1 VNRTLEKFARDYLKE
16 NIAKLP
22 AEKNQSFFKK
32 MYAAGKLGPSP
43 RLDMPIEDIIDAM
56 PVLSLDWAIVQVQN
70 TLFKYSVF
78 FNLKHKNSI
87 IWKWLDENIS
97 NGWAM
102 GDGKIKFQVEKDAA
116 LFKLFFS

>member
-78 FNLKHKNSI
+78 F
-87 IWKWLDENIS
+87 
-97 NGWAM
+97 
-102 GDGKIKFQVEKDAA
+102 
-116 LFKLFFS
+116 